1 MKQTLRRT
9 TMQKCHLNKAALKL
23 EITITYR
30 CTPEPLGT
38 AFVKRVL
45 KDINYNKKLLLTLV
59 KNNLFTQIVNKQIN
73 KQVPS
78 DRTQEL

>member
-9 TMQKCHLNKAALKL
+9 TMQKCHLNKTALKF
-23 EITITYR
+23 EIAITYR

-59 KNNLFTQIVNKQIN
+59 KNNLFTQKVNK
-73 KQVPS
+73 
-78 DRTQEL
+78 